1 MQMND
6 TMRKKGGFSLAEVVI
21 AIAVI
26 VIVSIAS
33 IMFID
38 LSLKTSVEIANKT
51 QAQNFAENAL
61 ACFKASSDS
70 DEFEVNMSFFLN
82 ETFAEGTND
91 ENDFTTYF
99 YEYKSERYEFIAKI
113 SVRFDAGGDNFV
125 IEVTR
130 HDEKIID
137 FKYDKKH

>member
-1 MQMND
+1 M
-6 TMRKKGGFSLAEVVI
+6 AEVVI

-26 VIVSIAS
+26 VLVSIAS

-61 ACFKASSDS
+61 ACFKASSTS
-70 DEFEVNMSFFLN
+70 GEFEENMSFFLN
-82 ETFAEGTND
+82 DTFAEGTND

-99 YEYKSERYEFIAKI
+99 YEYESERYEFIAKI
-113 SVRFDAGGDNFV
+113 SVRFDEGGDDNFV

-130 HDEKIID
+130 HDEKIIN